1 MSAAPVFVTQGGRR
15 VPPLPP
21 PGVYVGVGARGPA
34 AERPPELLTGVPAFI
49 GYTKEQ
55 PAGSERDRLPAVV
68 LDRWNV
74 GEFKQLIKPNAA
86 SKLPMAVRGY
96 FANGGK
102 RCIVLAVRPGEGGL
116 IRVLQAGGLLEERTD
131 IDLICVPDAFS
142 TPVDD
147 GGVPLPLDGEHPY
160 AIQTAALAHCAA
172 MGDRFA
178 ILDGPDAGPPGDR
191 EQDVVDEVLGQAS
204 SLRSAFGALYFP
216 WIGSDR
222 GRGALQVVTPAAGR
236 QEWRCLT
243 RPHVGEARGP
253 LEYGP
258 PCGHVAGL
266 IARIDALIGP
276 QRAPANASLEDVAD
290 ISVHLSA
297 GQHALLN
304 RGGVNCLRRLPGR
317 GIDVGGARTL
327 SGHSALAYVSAAR
340 VVFGFRRWLEVG
352 LRDLVFE
359 PNSTMLWDRIRLRL
373 VARCL
378 ELLRAG
384 ALAGAEPAQAF
395 FVKCDSETN
404 PPDEIDLGRV
414 VAHVGLAPSTPAE
427 FIVVRIEHD
436 PRGVTVSSLY

>member
-1 MSAAPVFVTQGGRR
+1 VSATPVFATQGGRL
-15 VPPLPP
+15 VPPPLP
-21 PGVYVGVGARGPA
+21 PGVYVDVGARGPA
-34 AERPPELLTGVPAFI
+34 AERAPELMTGVPAFI
-49 GYTKEQ
+49 GYAN
-55 PAGSERDRLPAVV
+55 PRPIALERGRPPAVV
-68 LDRWNV
+68 LDHWNADA
-74 GEFKQLIKPNAA
+74 FKWLVRPDDG
-86 SKLPMAVRGY
+86 SFLPMAVRGF

-102 RCIVLAVRPGEGGL
+102 RCVLLPVPPGSRTEGFL
-116 IRVLQAGGLLEERTD
+116 DMLQSREPLEERTD
-131 IDLICVPDAFS
+131 IDLICVPDAA
-142 TPVDD
+142 TQMLR
-147 GGVPLPLDGEHPY
+147 GGDARRAGDNPY
-160 AIQTAALAHCAA
+160 EVHAAVLAHCAA
-172 MGDRFA
+172 MGNRFA
-178 ILDGPDAGPPGDR
+178 ILDAPDIGPPGAQERDL
-191 EQDVVDEVLGQAS
+191 VDEVLRQAS

-222 GRGALQVVTPAAGR
+222 GRDALPVVAPAAGR

-266 IARIDALIGP
+266 FARIDALIGP

-327 SGHSALAYVSAAR
+327 SGHSVLAYVSAAR

-359 PNSTMLWDRIRLRL
+359 PNSTVLWDRIRLRL
-373 VARCL
+373 VSRCL

-384 ALAGAEPAQAF
+384 ALVGAEPAQAF